1 LKRSRRK
8 KIKRGRIATGDRHLS
23 GTCGLNR
30 TGRQVE
36 DRISHPSRAFM
47 GSGRDA
53 MKFNGRSAAAKL
65 KTAEKAEL
73 LARWSATMGTPLPF
87 ALSRELLTM
96 ALAWHLQE
104 RIRRVSG

>member
-30 TGRQVE
+30 CTGRQVE
-36 DRISHPSRAFM
+36 DWISHPSRAFM

-73 LARWSATMGTPLPF
+73 LARWRATMGTPRCRLPPAASF
-87 ALSRELLTM
+87 
-96 ALAWHLQE
+96 
-104 RIRRVSG
+104 